1 MRSYK
6 DSMNQIV
13 MTDALKERIRQQ
25 AAADSRKTTR
35 PAYRRRY
42 MVCANI
48 AACLLLLLCT
58 QMRLSD
64 FLIPTQNVSMSLPT
78 ATATP
83 QAAPEDTVLPVQTPV
98 AKAVPSHPGARE
110 TDAASELHTEIYTET
125 VVSESENVVQ
135 TEDVEKQET
144 SDAPLRTGKPAEDLS
159 VGNNTLA
166 DSDTA
171 EQKKGME
178 ESVPMAPPQAT
189 PPLAQGA
196 PSSGSGGSSP
206 SGGGGGGGNSSGIT
220 GWVEATGGIQQLD
233 SLETLRA
240 ACGFTFRPPSVLPT
254 GCTLRHME
262 LLWDNLV
269 QLTYDGSAV
278 FTFRAAAGEDDVS
291 GDYNDYDEIT
301 TQTIRQAAVS
311 LRGNAGLVYTAV
323 WQEAGVS
330 YAILTDGISQ
340 EQMLQLIASMQ

>member
-13 MTDALKERIRQQ
+13 MSDALKERIRQQ
-25 AAADSRKTTR
+25 AAADSRKTVR

-98 AKAVPSHPGARE
+98 AKAVPSHPGTRG
-110 TDAASELHTEIYTET
+110 TDAASEPLTEIYTET
-125 VVSESENVVQ
+125 VISESENVIQ

-144 SDAPLRTGKPAEDLS
+144 SDTPLRTEKPAEDLS
-159 VGNNTLA
+159 VENNTLT

-171 EQKKGME
+171 GQKKGME
-178 ESVPMAPPQAT
+178 ESVPMAPPQAI

-206 SGGGGGGGNSSGIT
+206 SGGGGGGNIGGA

-240 ACGFTFRPPSVLPT
+240 ACGFTFRTPSVLPT

-269 QLTYDGSAV
+269 QLTYDGSAA
-278 FTFRAAAGEDDVS
+278 FTFRAAAGEDDIS

>member
-13 MTDALKERIRQQ
+13 MSDALKERIRQQ
-25 AAADSRKTTR
+25 AAADSRKTVR

-64 FLIPTQNVSMSLPT
+64 FLIPTQNTTLPLPT
-78 ATATP
+78 ATVAS

-98 AKAVPSHPGARE
+98 AKAAASHPGARE
-110 TDAASELHTEIYTET
+110 TDVVIEPHTET
-125 VVSESENVVQ
+125 VISESENVIQ
-135 TEDVEKQET
+135 TEDVEKQEP
-144 SDAPLRTGKPAEDLS
+144 SDTPLRTEKPAEDLS
-159 VGNNTLA
+159 VENNTLT

-240 ACGFTFRPPSVLPT
+240 ACGFTFRTPSVLPT

-269 QLTYDGSAV
+269 QLTYDGSAA